1 MKIKNLKLI
10 MALGISLT
18 FITGCSNMKKI
29 GTIGGINFY
38 KVHGGQFDGPN
49 FTALVTETPDKQ
61 VKVEYV
67 FGSAGIGSS
76 IIAAGGNIGAAAVLG
91 TSFPKNVGDNNS
103 VSGGN
108 VNTSNANN
116 NSNNNSN
123 NNKSNNKNNNGGGGG
138 KDDKDYSGG
147 GKGHG
152 SSNGNGHN
160 NDNVPGKGHDKWD
173 KQQSI
178 NYVDSDHSRVN
189 NVWRMRIFD

>member
-10 MALGISLT
+10 TALGISLT
-18 FITGCSNMKKI
+18 FITGCSNTKKI

-103 VSGGN
+103 VNGGN
-108 VNTSNANN
+108 VSNSNA
-116 NSNNNSN
+116 NNNSN

>member
-1 MKIKNLKLI
+1 MNTKYIKMFAVLCASMSLI
-10 MALGISLT
+10 
-18 FITGCSNMKKI
+18 GCSNTKKI

-103 VSGGN
+103 ISGGN
-108 VNTSNANN
+108 ANNNNSNANN
-116 NSNNNSN
+116 NSNSNSN
-123 NNKSNNKNNNGGGGG
+123 DNSKNKKNVNNNNN
-138 KDDKDYSGG
+138 
-147 GKGHG
+147 
-152 SSNGNGHN
+152 NGNGHDKDH
-160 NDNVPGKGHDKWD
+160 DNKGNHGDNHDKME
-173 KQQSI
+173 KSTT
-178 NYVDSDHSRVN
+178 Y
-189 NVWRMRIFD
+189 MRYRWY